1 MSPSWEYGKCF
12 KDSKV
17 TTPLIIILSSG
28 SDPKDDYTKFSEEMG
43 MSKRSE
49 TISLGQGQGPKA
61 TALIREA

>member
-1 MSPSWEYGKCF
+1 MNPSWEYGKCY

-28 SDPKDDYTKFSEEMG
+28 SDPKDDFNKFSEEMG

-49 TISLGQGQGPKA
+49 SISLGQG
-61 TALIREA
+61 